1 MKRHLAPS
9 VALLALAVA
18 IVALAA
24 GPAPASRPATPAQ
37 AEFVIQGIV
46 TSKVGGINRV
56 PKRWYQVTRIRIST
70 ANSNYA
76 AAYLA
81 ATPAGRNKFQP
92 TNVLVGQLTSGT
104 WAVLDLD
111 VIPCNIAPKAV
122 LVDLF
127 HGCFPASGPK
137 FVSFQVVSAVT
148 CTRGSQVP
156 VPAIWHFVG
165 AQAISFS
172 VDGQP
177 LSAAAGYP
185 PSGTGNVPVPCD
197 GGRHEIWLF
206 AYGRGQTQSGPFIH
220 VVKTVI
226 G

>member
-1 MKRHLAPS
+1 MFRCITS
-9 VALLALAVA
+9 SLALCALIA
-18 IVALAA
+18 ALAA
-24 GPAPASRPATPAQ
+24 GAAVGSRPATTPE
-37 AEFVIQGIV
+37 AEFIV
-46 TSKVGGINRV
+46 QAVTTSRVGGINRI
-56 PKRWYQVTRIRIST
+56 PKRWYQVTRMRIST
-70 ANSNYA
+70 VNTNYG

-81 ATPAGRNKFQP
+81 ATPAGRNKLQP
-92 TNVLVGQLTSGT
+92 TDVLVARLTSGK

-111 VIPCNIAPKAV
+111 VIPCNIAPRAV
-122 LVDLF
+122 LRDLF
-127 HGCFPASGPK
+127 RGCIPSPGPRY
-137 FVSFQVVSAVT
+137 VSFQVVSAVT
-148 CTRGSQVP
+148 CSRGSTVP

-165 AQAISFS
+165 AQAVSFS

-206 AYGRGQTQSGPFIH
+206 AYGSGQTQSGPFIRQ
-220 VVKTVI
+220 VRTVF

>member
-1 MKRHLAPS
+1 MRRHITSS
-9 VALLALAVA
+9 VALCALTAV
-18 IVALAA
+18 LAA
-24 GPAPASRPATPAQ
+24 GAALASRPATTPE
-37 AEFVIQGIV
+37 AEFIIQGIT
-46 TSKVGGINRV
+46 TSKVGGINRI
-56 PKRWYQVTRIRIST
+56 PKRWYQVTRIRVST
-70 ANSNYA
+70 VDSNYA
-76 AAYLA
+76 AAFLA
-81 ATPAGRNKFQP
+81 ATPAGRNRLQP
-92 TNVLVGQLTSGT
+92 TDVLVGQLTSGK

-111 VIPCNIAPKAV
+111 VIPCNIAPRAV
-122 LVDLF
+122 LRDLF
-127 HGCFPASGPK
+127 RGCIPAPGPR

-148 CTRGSQVP
+148 CTRGSSVP

-206 AYGRGQTQSGPFIH
+206 AYGPGQTQSGPFIRQ
-220 VVKTVI
+220 VRTVI